1 MSRTKDAPNK
11 TKNSSSLEHLNA
23 NGTAGNRAEG
33 AEVKTKTGQRTE
45 PDEGQCQEEKSIAD
59 ILSSADEQLVLSR
72 RFAEKLA
79 KK

>member
-23 NGTAGNRAEG
+23 NGTEAEG
-33 AEVKTKTGQRTE
+33 DEVRRKTSQRTE
-45 PDEGQCQEEKSIAD
+45 PDEGQCQGEKSIAD
-59 ILSSADEQLVLSR
+59 ILSSADKQLVLSR

>member
-1 MSRTKDAPNK
+1 MSRAKDAPNK

-23 NGTAGNRAEG
+23 NGTGAEG
-33 AEVKTKTGQRTE
+33 DEVRRKTSQRTE
-45 PDEGQCQEEKSIAD
+45 PDEGQCQGEKSIAD
-59 ILSSADEQLVLSR
+59 ILSSADKQLVLSR

>member
-1 MSRTKDAPNK
+1 MSRTKDTPNK
-11 TKNSSSLEHLNA
+11 TKNLSSLEHLNA

-33 AEVKTKTGQRTE
+33 DEVRRKTGQRTE
-45 PDEGQCQEEKSIAD
+45 SDEGRCQGERSIAD
-59 ILSSADEQLVLSR
+59 VLSSADKQLVLSR

>member
-1 MSRTKDAPNK
+1 MSRTKDTPNT

-23 NGTAGNRAEG
+23 NGTNRAEG
-33 AEVKTKTGQRTE
+33 DEVRRKTVQRTE
-45 PDEGQCQEEKSIAD
+45 SDDGRCQGEKSIAD
-59 ILSSADEQLVLSR
+59 ILSSADKQLVLSR